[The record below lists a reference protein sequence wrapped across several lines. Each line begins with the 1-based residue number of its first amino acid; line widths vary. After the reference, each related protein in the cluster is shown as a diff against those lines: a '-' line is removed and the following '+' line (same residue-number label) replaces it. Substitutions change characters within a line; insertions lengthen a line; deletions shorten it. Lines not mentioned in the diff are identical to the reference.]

1 VFSLLYILDSD
12 VPSAKTSRHDHD
24 HHHHH
29 HHQSGPTSRQ
39 QQQQQQQRMSRSRS
53 KSPSPSRQSGDGSS
67 LSIHETNKLRI
78 KLGLKPLQIETPS
91 RRQQPPP
98 PPKAS
103 SSSRRRDDLE
113 DGEHQDDDEEGGVG
127 VGGEEEEQPEFDE
140 ETLRRIREER
150 EKEGETF
157 WKEKKDFVHA
167 PAESLTAKIKS
178 DKLREKLSTMKEK
191 RKMESKLLAGG
202 GLAGGDSDEEDLD
215 AAKWVRKQK
224 EMAAQKA
231 LAAKKV
237 RF

>member
-1 VFSLLYILDSD
+1 VFYLLYILDSD

-29 HHQSGPTSRQ
+29 HQSR
-39 QQQQQQQRMSRSRS
+39 QQQQQRMSRSRS
-53 KSPSPSRQSGDGSS
+53 KSPSLSRQSGDGSS

-98 PPKAS
+98 QPKAS
-103 SSSRRRDDLE
+103 GASSSSTSRRRDDLE
-113 DGEHQDDDEEGGVG
+113 DGEHQDDDEE
-127 VGGEEEEQPEFDE
+127 GGEEEEQPEFDE

>member
-1 VFSLLYILDSD
+1 VFYLLYILDSD

-29 HHQSGPTSRQ
+29 HQSRQ

-98 PPKAS
+98 QPKPSASS

-113 DGEHQDDDEEGGVG
+113 DGEHQDDDEEAGG